1 MSWNKRKNV
10 LYFVWVQKSRYD
22 RITAYTFLQVLGV
35 FQYTH
40 TWARGFAELRR
51 FSGCVTHRTRASG
64 IRLPPIQKPSRRHEW
79 IFPLVSAG
87 FWLFDRFGRTNAR
100 SVGRKHR
107 REIVFQS
114 VFGHISI
121 LIVFG
126 IGFISGVSFNGTSA
140 GENYCEYLI
149 THCGTLE
156 TVLQAHKRH
165 TTLRVRKRNGNSVN
179 IDIRLA

>member
-1 MSWNKRKNV
+1 MSTEIQVRP
-10 LYFVWVQKSRYD
+10 
-22 RITAYTFLQVLGV
+22 YTSLQVLCA
-35 FQYTH
+35 FQYVY
-40 TWARGFAELRR
+40 TWTWGFAELRSFR
-51 FSGCVTHRTRASG
+51 ACVAHRTRASG
-64 IRLPPIQKPSRRHEW
+64 IRLPPIQKPSTRHESM
-79 IFPLVSAG
+79 FPLVSAA

-100 SVGRKHR
+100 SSGRKNR

-114 VFGHISI
+114 VFDHISI
-121 LIVFG
+121 LIVSG

-149 THCGTLE
+149 THCGRFE